1 VIVLD
6 ENVDDDQRA
15 QLRRWRTPVC
25 KIGRDV
31 GRRGMQDPEILPL
44 LRTLRRPTFISSDR
58 DFYDRSF
65 CSDRYCLV
73 LMDVWPTDVARYAR
87 RLLRHP
93 TFRTWA
99 QRRGCVVRVT
109 ATGILAW
116 RAGARRATRYRG
128 EP

>member
-1 VIVLD
+1 MIVLD
-6 ENVDDDQRA
+6 ENVVEGQRA
-15 QLRRWRTPVC
+15 QLRRWRIPVC
-25 KIGRDV
+25 QIGCGV
-31 GRRGMQDPEILPL
+31 GRYGMQDAEILPL
-44 LRTLRRPTFISSDR
+44 LRTLRRPTFVSRDR
-58 DFYDRSF
+58 DFYGRTF

-73 LMDVWPTDVARYAR
+73 HVDARPQDVAAYTR

-93 TFRTWA
+93 AFRTWA

>member
-6 ENVDDDQRA
+6 ENVDDDQRV
-15 QLRRWRTPVC
+15 QLRRWRIPVC

-44 LRTLRRPTFISSDR
+44 LRTLRRPTFVSGDR
-58 DFYDRSF
+58 DFFDRSF

-73 LMDVWPTDVARYAR
+73 LMDVWPTDVAEYTR

-93 TFRTWA
+93 AFKTWS

-116 RAGARRATRYRG
+116 RAGARRAARDRW
-128 EP
+128 ES